1 MVVVARGGCGMC
13 AYLSWP
19 LGVTRTPLL
28 SANTAALLFF
38 LFLHFFCGTGMSMEI
53 STCQLAH
60 ILATYRVLGPCDA
73 VSSHMCTS

>member
-38 LFLHFFCGTGMSMEI
+38 LFLHFLWDRDVYGNIYVPTRSYSCYLS
-53 STCQLAH
+53 
-60 ILATYRVLGPCDA
+60 RVRSL
-73 VSSHMCTS
+73 